1 MKVSLRFK
9 VNHHKTR
16 NKVSELSAVLPTPK
30 IAAKNLADFN
40 PAIFTQDLLITGVKL
55 NAQAIQPGD
64 LFIALP
70 GAKTHGL
77 NFADLAIKNGAVAIL
92 SDKSQQAAEI
102 KVPHFVASN
111 PRELVGEISA
121 WLYDSPFKSLIAV
134 GITGTNGKT
143 TTSNLV
149 KQLWQLAGLSAGVIG
164 TLGVEVG
171 SDKFESS
178 RTTPEASDLQS
189 IAAMMVQKNVS
200 HLAMEVSSHALE
212 LGRVNGAHFQIGA
225 FSNLT
230 QDHLDFHGNMES
242 YYLAKA
248 KLFDQ
253 KLSNKMVVNIDDPY
267 GKRLQSEVKNPIITV
282 ARQSKTADWSYTSY
296 ESQINGYKLSISHL
310 GVEVINCDYN
320 LLGEYNLDNLLLAVA
335 IVFETGLTASQI
347 EQVIPLLQSI
357 PGRLEK
363 LELGQSFNAVID
375 YAHTPDAVDRV
386 LKSAQAF
393 TSGKVIAVLGCGGDR
408 DQSKRAIMG
417 NSLLI
422 GSDVAIFTSDNPR
435 GESAEA
441 ILLQMV
447 GDNQINTPNMVVTDR
462 RDAIAYAVSVAEQG
476 DTVLVLGKGHE
487 TGQEI
492 NGEVHPFDDFIEL
505 ESAIKS
511 KIKNQIK
518 QI

>member
-1 MKVSLRFK
+1 M
-9 VNHHKTR
+9 
-16 NKVSELSAVLPTPK
+16 SELSAVLPTPK

-40 PAIFTQDLLITGVKL
+40 PAVFTQDLLITGVKL

-77 NFADLAIKNGAVAIL
+77 NFAYLAIKNGAVAIL

-102 KVPHFVASN
+102 KVPHFVVSN

-121 WLYDSPFKSLIAV
+121 WLYDSPFKSLTAV

-225 FSNLT
+225 FANLT

-253 KLSNKMVVNIDDPY
+253 NLSDKTVVNIDDPY
-267 GKRLQSEVKNPIITV
+267 GKRLESEVKNPTITV
-282 ARQSKTADWSYTSY
+282 SRQSKAADWSYTTY
-296 ESQINGYKLSISHL
+296 ESTVDGYKVAIAHN
-310 GVEVINCDYN
+310 GIEVINCDYK

-347 EQVIPLLQSI
+347 EEAIPLLQSI

-363 LELGQSFNAVID
+363 LEVGQSFDAIID

-386 LKSAQAF
+386 LKTAKQF
-393 TSGKVIAVLGCGGDR
+393 TSGKVIAILGCGGDR

-417 NSLLI
+417 NTLI
-422 GSDVAIFTSDNPR
+422 TGSDVAIFTSDNPR
-435 GESAEA
+435 SESAEA

-447 GDNQINTPNMVVTDR
+447 GANQVNTPNMVVTDR

-476 DTVLVLGKGHE
+476 DTVLLLGKGHE

-492 NGEVHPFDDFIEL
+492 NGHIHPFDDFIEL

-518 QI
+518 KI

>member
-1 MKVSLRFK
+1 MSKLNAS
-9 VNHHKTR
+9 
-16 NKVSELSAVLPTPK
+16 LPTPK
-30 IAAKNLADFN
+30 ISPKNLADFN
-40 PAIFTQDLLITGVKL
+40 PSIFTQDLSISGVKL
-55 NAQAIQPGD
+55 NAQSIQPGD

-92 SDKSQQAAEI
+92 SDNPQQAVEI
-102 KVPHFVASN
+102 KVPHFVAAN
-111 PRELVGEISA
+111 PRELVGEISE
-121 WLYDSPFKSLIAV
+121 WLYNSPFKSLIAV

-149 KQLWQLAGLSAGVIG
+149 KQLWQLAGLSSGLIG

-171 SDKFESS
+171 SDKFESN

-212 LGRVNGAHFQIGA
+212 LGRVNGAHFQVSA

-242 YYLAKA
+242 YFLAKA

-253 KLSNKMVVNIDDPY
+253 KLSKKTVINIDDPY
-267 GKRLQSEVKNPIITV
+267 GKRLQSEVKTPTV
-282 ARQSKTADWSYTSY
+282 TVSRQSKMADWSYLAY
-296 ESQINGYKLSISHL
+296 ESKVDGYKISIAHD
-310 GVEVINCDYN
+310 GVEVINCDYK

-335 IVFETGLTASQI
+335 IVSETGLTASQI

-357 PGRLEK
+357 PGRLER
-363 LELGQSFNAVID
+363 LEIGQSFNAMVD

-386 LKSAQAF
+386 LKSAQVF

-408 DQSKRAIMG
+408 DQSKRAAMG
-417 NSLLI
+417 NSLLN

-435 GESAEA
+435 SESAEA

-447 GDNQINTPNMVVTDR
+447 GDNQISTPNMVVTDR

-487 TGQEI
+487 TGQEV
-492 NGEVHPFDDFIEL
+492 NGQIYPFDDCVEL
-505 ESAIKS
+505 ENAIKS
-511 KIKNQIK
+511 MIKAKTKKN
-518 QI
+518 

>member
-1 MKVSLRFK
+1 MSK
-9 VNHHKTR
+9 
-16 NKVSELSAVLPTPK
+16 LSAALPTPK
-30 IAAKNLADFN
+30 ISARNLADFN
-40 PAIFTQDLLITGVKL
+40 PSVFTQDLLISGVKL
-55 NAQAIQPGD
+55 NAQSVQPGD

-77 NFADLAIKNGAVAIL
+77 NFAHLAIKNGAVAIL

-102 KVPHFVASN
+102 KVPYFVAPN

-121 WLYDSPFKSLIAV
+121 WLYNSPFKSLIAV

-149 KQLWQLAGLSAGVIG
+149 KQLWQLAGHSSGLIG

-171 SDKFESS
+171 SDKFKSS
-178 RTTPEASDLQS
+178 RTTPEANDLQS

-212 LGRVNGAHFQIGA
+212 LGRVNGAYFQVSA

-248 KLFDQ
+248 KLFNQ

-267 GKRLQSEVKNPIITV
+267 GKRLQSEVKNPTITV
-282 ARQSKTADWSYTSY
+282 SRQSKAADWSYASY
-296 ESQINGYKLSISHL
+296 ESQVDGYKISIAHL
-310 GVEVINCDYN
+310 GIEVINCDYK

-335 IVFETGLTASQI
+335 IVFETGLTTSQI
-347 EQVIPLLQSI
+347 EHAIPLLQSI

-447 GDNQINTPNMVVTDR
+447 GDNEINTPNMVITDR
-462 RDAIAYAVSVAEQG
+462 KDAIAYAVSVAEQG
-476 DTVLVLGKGHE
+476 DTVLLLGKGHE
-487 TGQEI
+487 IGQEI
-492 NGEVHPFDDFIEL
+492 NGHIYPFDDFIEL

-511 KIKNQIK
+511 KIKTQMK
-518 QI
+518 KK